1 MPAVAV
7 LFLNLFG
14 VFEILF
20 FPVRVVSQLLY
31 RKKQGGDERGER

>member
-20 FPVRVVSQLLY
+20 FPGKSGLSALI
-31 RKKQGGDERGER
+31 